1 MQKGKGMGLSTALS
15 EITLVLFTT
24 LAPSGALAIC
34 VMAVLLLMR
43 PGDAAQRRRLEKF
56 LYIPLIAT
64 MAGLVASA
72 THLGNPSNALY
83 AFLGVGTS
91 PLSNEVF
98 AAVCFLALTGIY
110 WFCSFLPLRSAVVRR
125 AWLVAIVA
133 TGAAFVWTVAFA
145 YDAPP
150 IVTWHMPTVP
160 LALFANACVGG
171 PLLVAM
177 TLRIARW
184 GQSEGAG
191 AAVDAGAGA
200 GGDSPVPALYTG
212 LAWASVAGIG
222 LSAIVYAVQ
231 GVLLGGIQNYV
242 AAASQLVPGYWGM
255 LAAYVALCALGVFFS
270 RRAARR
276 CVGGCDG
283 AQDGRADDAQG
294 GWADDASRDERSPLS
309 GHRRIA
315 GDRPCFDDVA
325 ALACA
330 FCGIFVMRFAFYM
343 MHMSAGMG
351 L

>member
-83 AFLGVGTS
+83 TFLGVGTS

-133 TGAAFVWTVAFA
+133 TGVAFVWTVAFA

-184 GQSEGAG
+184 GQSEGA
-191 AAVDAGAGA
+191 VK
-200 GGDSPVPALYTG
+200 GGSVPVLYAG

-222 LSAIVYAVQ
+222 LSTIVYAVQ

-242 AAASQLVPGYWGM
+242 AAASHLVPGYWGM

-283 AQDGRADDAQG
+283 AQDGQAGDAQG
-294 GWADDASRDERSPLS
+294 DQAGDASRDERSPLS

-343 MHMSAGMG
+343 MHMTAGMG